1 MTDSD
6 PMHAV
11 RAELRVALDRRG
23 FTELT
28 AVQLAVLDASTEDR
42 NIRLS
47 SQTGSGKTVAIGLAL
62 GPDLIDNAERDKK
75 REGPVALFITPTR
88 ELAQQVHDEL
98 KWLFAELPRFRTAV
112 VTGGTDI
119 GRERRNLKPPPHLLV
134 ATPGRLLDHMRAGK
148 VSFASL
154 RHVALDEADRMLDMG
169 FADELEQIIEALPAE
184 RRSHLV
190 SATFPRAV
198 RRLADA
204 FQDDALTIEG
214 TKLGATHEDIE
225 HVAHVVSSRD
235 HYAAIVNTLLLL
247 DGAKCLVFV
256 QRREDTTALSERLA
270 GDGFSAM
277 PISGDLSQSQRTR
290 ALNAFR
296 NGLIRTLVATDVA
309 ARGIDVADVAAV
321 IHADLPRDPNDYV
334 HRSGRTGRAGR
345 QGTSIAL
352 VTPAQRRFAQR
363 LFDSA
368 RVDVSWEELPT
379 AKSIEK
385 TLKKRWRKQLHD
397 RIAGDEP
404 PSEVHQRYAAH
415 LLESHPAEKL
425 VAVLL
430 DLAEPE
436 LPRRAMDIAPA
447 PKRPP
452 RDDRPGRS
460 RPAGKGPG
468 RKKTGKQPAKKR
480 PAKKRPSTGGKR
492 PAKKRKAPPK

>member
-1 MTDSD
+1 MAESD
-6 PMHAV
+6 PMHAI

-28 AVQLAVLDASTEDR
+28 PVQQAVLEASTEDR

-62 GPDLIDNAERDKK
+62 GPDLIDNVDNDKK
-75 REGPVALFITPTR
+75 RKGPVALFITPTR
-88 ELAQQVHDEL
+88 ELAQQVRDEL

-119 GRERRNLKPPPHLLV
+119 GRERKSLSPPPHLLV

-148 VSFASL
+148 VSFESL

-169 FADELEQIIEALPAE
+169 FADELEQIIEALPE
-184 RRSHLV
+184 QRRSHLV

-198 RRLADA
+198 RRLADD
-204 FQDDALTIEG
+204 FQDDALVIAG
-214 TKLGATHEDIE
+214 TKLGAAHEDID
-225 HVAHVVSSRD
+225 HVAHVVRSHD
-235 HYAAIVNTLLLL
+235 HYAAIVNSLLLL

-296 NGLIRTLVATDVA
+296 TGLIRTLVATDVA
-309 ARGIDVADVAAV
+309 ARGIDVADIAAV

-352 VTPAQRRFAQR
+352 VTPAQRRSAQR
-363 LFDSA
+363 LFQNA
-368 RVDVSWEELPT
+368 KVDVSWENLPT
-379 AKSIEK
+379 AKQIEK
-385 TLKKRWRKQLHD
+385 TLKKRWRKALHD
-397 RIAGDEP
+397 RLLADEP
-404 PSEVHQRYAAH
+404 PAEVHLRYAAH
-415 LLESHPAEKL
+415 LLESHPPEHVIAT
-425 VAVLL
+425 LL
-430 DLAEPE
+430 GLAEPE
-436 LPRRAMDIAPA
+436 LPRRAMDIESPPQRTDSRPEPA
-447 PKRPP
+447 RERRGPAKRPSP
-452 RDDRPGRS
+452 NKPS
-460 RPAGKGPG
+460 
-468 RKKTGKQPAKKR
+468 KR
-480 PAKKRPSTGGKR
+480 PAKKRPAPKSSR
-492 PAKKRKAPPK
+492 PLKKRKPPSK